1 MIISLFTANS
11 LLKIQYGGNNCAFA
25 EIFIF
30 TAMFFILSKLLYFLI
45 SPFNWLLILILIA
58 FFTKDAKRKRRW
70 IILSCCWFLFF
81 SNPYIIHKLIINWQA
96 PQKTF
101 VANEQYGTGILLA
114 GFVGFE
120 FKSSQ
125 GYYGAA
131 SDRFIQ
137 AIRLYKLGY
146 IKKILITG
154 GIGSIWRQ
162 QYKEADFVKE
172 QLQEMGVAAGDI
184 LSENQSR
191 NTFENAINSK
201 HLLDSLQI
209 KGPYL
214 LITSAMHMKRS
225 QQVFTK
231 AGLETVSYPCNFN
244 AINNPQLFWGS
255 ITPSYKAFESW
266 DIYLKEVVG
275 LLVYKLTGKA

>member
-1 MIISLFTANS
+1 
-11 LLKIQYGGNNCAFA
+11 
-25 EIFIF
+25 
-30 TAMFFILSKLLYFLI
+30 MFFILSKLLYFFI
-45 SPFNWLLILILIA
+45 SPFNWLLILILFA

-96 PQKTF
+96 PQKTIA
-101 VANEQYGTGILLA
+101 ANEQYGTGILLA

-120 FKSSQ
+120 YKSKQ

-137 AIRLYKLGY
+137 AVRLYKLSY

-154 GIGSIWRQ
+154 GSGSIWRQ

-172 QLQEMGVAAGDI
+172 QLQDMGVASADI

-191 NTFENAINSK
+191 NTYENAINSK

-231 AGLETVSYPCNFN
+231 AGIETVAFPCNFN
-244 AINNPQLFWGS
+244 AINNPQLFGAS

>member
-1 MIISLFTANS
+1 
-11 LLKIQYGGNNCAFA
+11 
-25 EIFIF
+25 
-30 TAMFFILSKLLYFLI
+30 MFFILSKVLHFFI

-58 FFTKDAKRKRRW
+58 FFTRDQKRKKRW
-70 IILSCCWFLFF
+70 IIISVCWFLLF
-81 SNPYIIHKLIINWQA
+81 SNPYIIHRLTLNWQPPQRVLA
-96 PQKTF
+96 P
-101 VANEQYGTGILLA
+101 NEQYETGILLA

-120 FKSSQ
+120 FKSRQ

-137 AIRLYKLGY
+137 AVRLYKLGH

-154 GIGSIWRQ
+154 GSGSILKQ

-172 QLQEMGVAAGDI
+172 QLQQMGVAAADI

-191 NTFENAINSK
+191 NTYENAINSK
-201 HLLDSLQI
+201 LILDSLHR

-214 LITSAMHMKRS
+214 LITSAMHIKRS

-231 AGLETVSYPCNFN
+231 AGIETIAFPCNYN
-244 AINNPQLFWGS
+244 AINNPQLFWN
-255 ITPSYKAFESW
+255 IFIPSYKAFESW
-266 DIYLKEVVG
+266 DIYLKEVMG
-275 LLVYKLTGKA
+275 LMVYKLTGKA

>member
-1 MIISLFTANS
+1 
-11 LLKIQYGGNNCAFA
+11 
-25 EIFIF
+25 
-30 TAMFFILSKLLYFLI
+30 MFFILSKLLYFLI
-45 SPFNWLLILILIA
+45 SPFNWLLILVILA
-58 FFTKDAKRKRRW
+58 FFTKDQKRKKRW
-70 IILSCCWFLFF
+70 IIISTCWFLLF
-81 SNPYIIHKLIINWQA
+81 SNPYIIQKLTLNWQV

-101 VANEQYGTGILLA
+101 TQGEQYEAGILLA

-120 FKSSQ
+120 YKNRQ
-125 GYYGAA
+125 GYYGSA

-137 AIRLYKLGY
+137 AVRLYKLGH

-154 GIGSIWRQ
+154 GSGSIWRQ
-162 QYKEADFVKE
+162 EYKEADFVKE
-172 QLQEMGVAAGDI
+172 QLQEMGIAAADI

-191 NTFENAINSK
+191 NTYENAINSK
-201 HLLDSLQI
+201 KLLDSLHV

-231 AGLETVSYPCNFN
+231 AGLETVAYSCNFN
-244 AINNPQLFWGS
+244 AINNPQQFAEAV
-255 ITPSYKAFESW
+255 TPSYNAFNGW

>member
-1 MIISLFTANS
+1 MISS
-11 LLKIQYGGNNCAFA
+11 PFA

-30 TAMFFILSKLLYFLI
+30 TAMFFILSKVLNFFL
-45 SPFNWLLILILIA
+45 SPFNWLLILFLFA
-58 FFTKDAKRKRRW
+58 YFTKDAKRKKRW
-70 IILSCCWFLFF
+70 IIICICGFLFF

-96 PQKTF
+96 SQKTF
-101 VANEQYGTGILLA
+101 AVNEQYETGILLA

-120 FKSSQ
+120 YNKKQ

-137 AIRLYKLGY
+137 AIRLYKLGR

-154 GIGSIWRQ
+154 GSGSIWRQ

-172 QLQEMGVAAGDI
+172 QLQEMGVAAADI

-191 NTFENAINSK
+191 NTYENAINTK
-201 HLLDSLQI
+201 QLLDSLQL
-209 KGPYL
+209 KAPYL
-214 LITSAMHMKRS
+214 LITSAIHMKRS

-231 AGLETVSYPCNFN
+231 AGIKTVAYPCNFN
-244 AINNPQLFWGS
+244 AINNPQLFWNS
-255 ITPSYKAFESW
+255 ITPTYKAFESW